1 MFVCLF
7 NFLSIVSSWENFS
20 PGVPAREA
28 SLLFPEK
35 GLSIRP
41 THRFCPASHHYCV
54 ADRVFFLDHCLSSFQ
69 APADR
74 IYWLS
79 CSGDT
84 VVEGPKKLG
93 TANLAP
99 WYYNQQTP
107 KRTLLPQLLV
117 SGLTCSAR
125 SSQMYC
131 RTSLQLRNLCRLM
144 DESQKCSLKKILQMF
159 KWLRNSQLTPFAW
172 PSP

>member
-54 ADRVFFLDHCLSSFQ
+54 A
-69 APADR
+69 ADR

-93 TANLAP
+93 TANLAS

-107 KRTLLPQLLV
+107 KRTLLPQLLG